1 MKKWILG
8 SISAIFLLTGCA
20 TGSTC
25 CQNTISQV
33 NNDITPENLVNSN
46 NNQCFVTNPASVK
59 QCTCSNCILKVE
71 VKGVGTTPTDAVTT
85 AQAQLMARR
94 AAILDGYKA
103 LVEKL
108 YGIKIN
114 SRDTMKNMILQS
126 SVLRAYVEGLI
137 RGANIEDES
146 FKNGIYTVT
155 MSVKVNLN
163 EWNSFLKNRN
173 YNVINDF

>member
-1 MKKWILG
+1 
-8 SISAIFLLTGCA
+8 
-20 TGSTC
+20 
-25 CQNTISQV
+25 
-33 NNDITPENLVNSN
+33 
-46 NNQCFVTNPASVK
+46 
-59 QCTCSNCILKVE
+59 
-71 VKGVGTTPTDAVTT
+71 
-85 AQAQLMARR
+85 MARR